1 MSWLNA
7 VGERLARSDMVQLLA
22 LAFVA
27 LTVTIGLAWPSGGRV
42 VNESWYSVA
51 PVRSTM
57 LALLALGFALAQGP
71 FDRGANWRHDA
82 RVSLLAL
89 FILTLLTAPFEI
101 VSRAASYPAVDP
113 WWSLAQPLLVV
124 PAYFGLGLLLAR
136 VTGRWRLGWALPVLV
151 PAVLVGL
158 VWLDLKLGR
167 TLFNPWAAP
176 LALSWSFAAVMG
188 AATLATAL
196 WLIASDAPREVK
208 S

>member
-7 VGERLARSDMVQLLA
+7 VAERLARSDMVQLVA

-27 LTVTIGLAWPSGGRV
+27 FTLTIALSWPSGGRV
-42 VNESWYSVA
+42 VNESWYSLA
-51 PVRSTM
+51 PVRSTL
-57 LALLALGFALAQGP
+57 LALLALGFALTHGP
-71 FDRGANWRHDA
+71 SGEGANWRREA

-89 FILTLLTAPFEI
+89 LTLALLTAPFEV

-113 WWSLAQPLLVV
+113 WWSLVQPLLVV

-136 VTGRWRLGWALPVLV
+136 VTGRWRLGWSLPLLV

-158 VWLDLKLGR
+158 VWIDLTLGR

-176 LALSWSFAAVMG
+176 LALPWGFAAVMG
-188 AATLATAL
+188 AATLATTL
-196 WLIASDAPREVK
+196 WLTINAAPREVRT
-208 S
+208 